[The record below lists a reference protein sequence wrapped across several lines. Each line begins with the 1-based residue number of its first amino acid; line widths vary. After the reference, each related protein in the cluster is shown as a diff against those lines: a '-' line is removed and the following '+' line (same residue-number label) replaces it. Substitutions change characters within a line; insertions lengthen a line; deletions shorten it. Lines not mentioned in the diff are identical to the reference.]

1 MGIKQVKF
9 SDWFLRRF
17 PHVGQV
23 VHGGQSIKF
32 DSVFIDVNCILHP
45 ALRSSKT
52 ETAFVKKFFRI
63 LDSLLEQ
70 FVPGRICYLSI
81 DGPAPLAKMLTQKAR
96 RLSKSG
102 SKSKGMSSLQAT
114 PGCPFMTRVEHY
126 LSYYT
131 VRYLQQ
137 RRNQG
142 ISPDLKF
149 VIDHSNNPGEG
160 ESKIIENIVL
170 QAANIRERPCAI
182 VSMDS
187 DAILQAIA
195 LGMPNI
201 HVVRKDG
208 PAPGTVLS
216 IDKFMHALEQI
227 FPGESNRV
235 RLDFCAICLF
245 RGNDYLRG
253 MAVGLEKLWKAYL
266 YTKLADTLIQS
277 RKFKFLIDTDF
288 RTFDLFFLRQ
298 LMMNSEKHPSKLY
311 LKSAQI
317 GATEPVDEVW
327 VDRAIAV
334 EKEDEYGLESD
345 KESVDDRSDNDTNSD
360 AGSSESDSEPGILE
374 SEDKEDDELDVKSY
388 SVHEY
393 LVGILWN
400 LEMYCSGKCPDVAY
414 VYEFQ
419 YGPPRRAI
427 SEYVTALA
435 QVKATQDLTPTS
447 TGKIVRSAKTDR
459 QYLHPLVCALV
470 LIPATI
476 GSPYLPVS
484 VAQIHQNVVSAH
496 RRYLTFDEMEQV
508 DTEIKA
514 TLVHLRHSKAHEDK
528 IAAEEVSA
536 LYLTRQ
542 PYIWTR
548 VRVLHQNRA
557 PAIMPQ
563 SPTIIL
569 AQLNPTGQVDGNSK
583 PFLNLQSQPDIIR
596 NAVKGLPPSQVAHI
610 MWTVPSRQKAL
621 TSEGK
626 HPVKTQLQV
635 HFLRQRQR
643 GPPYRNNT
651 PQRLE
656 GPSTGLQNGQDRQGQ
671 KAPKE
676 RSGRQSRKDQPIP
689 AQTS

>member
-227 FPGESNRV
+227 FPGESNR
-235 RLDFCAICLF
+235 
-245 RGNDYLRG
+245 
-253 MAVGLEKLWKAYL
+253 
-266 YTKLADTLIQS
+266 S

-459 QYLHPLVCALV
+459 QYLHPL